1 VLGSILVIIS
11 VSTTVSIVLCDVAVV
26 EELVGLA
33 VTVPDVSIA
42 VTISVS
48 KE

>member
-1 VLGSILVIIS
+1 
-11 VSTTVSIVLCDVAVV
+11 VLCDVAVV

-33 VTVPDVSIA
+33 VTVLAISVA